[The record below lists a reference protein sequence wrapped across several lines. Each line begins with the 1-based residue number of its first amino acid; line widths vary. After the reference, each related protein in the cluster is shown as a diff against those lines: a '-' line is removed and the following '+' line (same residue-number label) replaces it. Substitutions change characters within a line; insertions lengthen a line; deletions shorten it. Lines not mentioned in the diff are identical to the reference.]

1 MSTAIYPG
9 SFDPLTN
16 GHLDLIERAAK
27 LFDHVIVAISIN
39 GTKSAMFTVEEKIEM
54 IEASVKSLKNVTVDT
69 CTGLLVDY
77 VSTKPGAVIV
87 KGLRALSDFEM
98 EFQMA
103 LMNKKLND
111 EVETLFMMTK
121 TDFAYVSSSIIKEV
135 SRFGGSIDELV
146 PPAVAKAIWNKR
158 ESGK

>member
-1 MSTAIYPG
+1 MSIAIYPG

-27 LFDHVIVAISIN
+27 LFDEVVVAVSIN
-39 GTKSAMFTVEEKIEM
+39 SSKTPMFTVEERLTM
-54 IEASVKSLKNVTVDT
+54 IAEVVGPLQNVRVET
-69 CTGLLVDY
+69 CGGLLVDY
-77 VSTKPGAVIV
+77 VATKPGAVIV

-135 SRFGGSIDELV
+135 SRFGGPIEDLV
-146 PPAVAKAIWNKR
+146 PPAVARAIRDKR
-158 ESGK
+158 ERV